1 MVVVDLA
8 DLVHPLL
15 LGHVKR
21 ILSGGHGALRVADAA
36 CLARWRPVGHE
47 HARRRPIVVVV
58 ATIVDALRLSGVGRG
73 PDLLEADLGQLRSRG
88 YDPYRSI
95 VDNLARHSRH
105 VGGVDIVDRV
115 GALARIEGR
124 VHELLRVLAV
134 QFLRAL
140 YFRGRAAGRVA
151 YPSDQ
156 GRIVEINR
164 RVDSLLQGQGH
175 ALIQGST
182 GVLQP
187 TRSHLASSTT
197 HGLVRH
203 AHGSVAVAVMGTH
216 LLLGKLRRSQI
227 IVGRYELLVAF
238 ARADMPALH
247 RIVMHLALSLCL
259 LPLQL

>member
-1 MVVVDLA
+1 MVVIDLA

-21 ILSGGHGALRVADAA
+21 ILLGGHGALRVADAS
-36 CLARWRPVGHE
+36 CLTSWRPVGHK
-47 HARRRPIVVVV
+47 HARSRPIVVVV
-58 ATIVDALRLSGVGRG
+58 ATIVDALRLSRVGRG

-95 VDNLARHSRH
+95 VDNLIRDSRH

-140 YFRGRAAGRVA
+140 YFRGRAASRVA
-151 YPSDQ
+151 NPSDQ

-164 RVDSLLQGQGH
+164 RVDCLLQ
-175 ALIQGST
+175 
-182 GVLQP
+182 
-187 TRSHLASSTT
+187 R
-197 HGLVRH
+197 
-203 AHGSVAVAVMGTH
+203 
-216 LLLGKLRRSQI
+216 
-227 IVGRYELLVAF
+227 
-238 ARADMPALH
+238 
-247 RIVMHLALSLCL
+247 
-259 LPLQL
+259 

>member
-1 MVVVDLA
+1 M
-8 DLVHPLL
+8 
-15 LGHVKR
+15 
-21 ILSGGHGALRVADAA
+21 
-36 CLARWRPVGHE
+36 GHE

-58 ATIVDALRLSGVGRG
+58 ATIVDALRLSGVG
-73 PDLLEADLGQLRSRG
+73 PDLLEADFGQLRSRG

-95 VDNLARHSRH
+95 VDNLARYSRH

-140 YFRGRAAGRVA
+140 YFRGRAASRVA

-175 ALIQGST
+175 ALIQGTT

-216 LLLGKLRRSQI
+216 LLLGKLRRSQV

>member
-1 MVVVDLA
+1 MVVIDLA

-15 LGHVKR
+15 LRHVKR
-21 ILSGGHGALRVADAA
+21 ILSGGHGALRVADGA
-36 CLARWRPVGHE
+36 CLTSWRPVGDK
-47 HARRRPIVVVV
+47 HARSRPIVVVV

-140 YFRGRAAGRVA
+140 CFRGRAAGRVA
-151 YPSDQ
+151 YPSD
-156 GRIVEINR
+156 
-164 RVDSLLQGQGH
+164 
-175 ALIQGST
+175 
-182 GVLQP
+182 
-187 TRSHLASSTT
+187 
-197 HGLVRH
+197 
-203 AHGSVAVAVMGTH
+203 
-216 LLLGKLRRSQI
+216 
-227 IVGRYELLVAF
+227 
-238 ARADMPALH
+238 
-247 RIVMHLALSLCL
+247 
-259 LPLQL
+259 